1 MHLYLSLE
9 KKIKPFLFRIGLT
22 TLVMVSTS
30 PLPAVSTPSST
41 TVHYYYKLPSTVV
54 GFNFSSLESGRVLH
68 GPKGDQVTNQAFEA
82 LLLDPPRHPF

>member
-30 PLPAVSTPSST
+30 PLPAVSTHSST
-41 TVHYYYKLPSTVV
+41 AVYQYYMELF
-54 GFNFSSLESGRVLH
+54 GFR
-68 GPKGDQVTNQAFEA
+68 D
-82 LLLDPPRHPF
+82 